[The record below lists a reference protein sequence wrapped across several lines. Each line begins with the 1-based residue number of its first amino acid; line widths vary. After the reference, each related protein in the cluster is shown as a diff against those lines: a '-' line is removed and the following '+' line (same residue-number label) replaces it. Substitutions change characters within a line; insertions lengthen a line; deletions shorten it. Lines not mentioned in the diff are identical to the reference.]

1 MKQEIKE
8 ELIKLADE
16 KYKEFH
22 SGLCPITDNI
32 IGVRVPVLRKY
43 AKELVKKY
51 SIAEL
56 LNQIDDQYYEEIMLK
71 GMLIGLSK
79 EEFSVVQ
86 NYMKNFIPKIDNWA
100 VCDTFCA
107 GLKITKKNKKEM
119 WKFIQNYLKSDKEF
133 EIRFGVVM
141 VLDYYI
147 EEQYLEKDFAIF
159 DAISNQSY
167 YVQMAVAWAVS
178 VCLVKYYEETIDY
191 LKHCKLD
198 KFTYNKSLQKAIESY
213 RITDEQKQE
222 LRSMKNS
229 YSKKEK

>member
-22 SGLCPITDNI
+22 SGLCPRTDNI

-86 NYMKNFIPKIDNWA
+86 NYM
-100 VCDTFCA
+100 
-107 GLKITKKNKKEM
+107 
-119 WKFIQNYLKSDKEF
+119 
-133 EIRFGVVM
+133 
-141 VLDYYI
+141 
-147 EEQYLEKDFAIF
+147 
-159 DAISNQSY
+159 
-167 YVQMAVAWAVS
+167 
-178 VCLVKYYEETIDY
+178 
-191 LKHCKLD
+191 
-198 KFTYNKSLQKAIESY
+198 
-213 RITDEQKQE
+213 
-222 LRSMKNS
+222 
-229 YSKKEK
+229 